1 MARELY
7 AAFPAVNLR
16 LFRQPAFCLLCC
28 TGFFNS
34 MGLFGALFM
43 VPIFLQQ
50 VLELTPLQASML
62 LLPAIPFS
70 IVSGLVSGR
79 LSDRFPPHFVALAG
93 LLIMVAIFQAFASV
107 TAVTTIPVLLGY
119 LILYRAFMD
128 TVGIPVTSLTLQTLP
143 ADEARMGQGL
153 LGVIRSIGSSF
164 GVTVTSVFFE
174 RRRVHHQSFFY
185 SNYDQDSPMHESA
198 LHDMRQWLHDAGI
211 FGAAS
216 EQEALATIRQQM
228 DIEAIA
234 IGFQESFLFICLC
247 FILAIGPM
255 LCLLSRRL
263 RPTVLAA

>member
-1 MARELY
+1 MIYDHVSISFGRDSETATSSLIGLGLTALIGGGLFVARELC

-79 LSDRFPPHFVALAG
+79 LSDRFPPHFVAIAG

-107 TAVTTIPVLLGY
+107 TAVTTIPVLLVY

-153 LGVIRSIGSSF
+153 LGVIRRF
-164 GVTVTSVFFE
+164 
-174 RRRVHHQSFFY
+174 
-185 SNYDQDSPMHESA
+185 P
-198 LHDMRQWLHDAGI
+198 L
-211 FGAAS
+211 
-216 EQEALATIRQQM
+216 
-228 DIEAIA
+228 
-234 IGFQESFLFICLC
+234 
-247 FILAIGPM
+247 
-255 LCLLSRRL
+255 
-263 RPTVLAA
+263 